1 MMLDVCGAR
10 RGLRPPLLACLIAV
24 LTLAWPAAAGATQRD
39 KTSATSALRAYRT
52 YMTRFVAEQPAW
64 ETKAGILVSSITSN
78 CPNALAPI
86 NLLPQA
92 QVDPGALT
100 AFGEEAGADL
110 ALQANQA
117 DLANFER
124 LRRTLDRLRWSSRS
138 ARSGIARFVKAGQS
152 YAAHA
157 QSDLCGDARALA
169 ADNAASTPPGTLI
182 WLAHFSGVAAERD
195 HGLTAFQRTVKRFET
210 PVDRGLITHIDQ
222 LASRGGNEQ
231 QAFVTGEIPKILTA
245 FGLTS

>member
-1 MMLDVCGAR
+1 MMLDGCGTR

-24 LTLAWPAAAGATQRD
+24 SSLAWPGVAGATQRD
-39 KTSATSALRAYRT
+39 KTSATAALRAYRV
-52 YMTRFVAEQPAW
+52 YMTHLVAEQPAW
-64 ETKAGILVSSITSN
+64 ETKAGILVASITSN

-92 QVDPGALT
+92 QIDPGALT

-110 ALQANQA
+110 ALEANQA
-117 DLANFER
+117 DSANFER
-124 LRRTLDRLRWSSRS
+124 LRRALDRLRWSSRS
-138 ARSGIARFVKAGQS
+138 ARSGIARFVKAGRAYS
-152 YAAHA
+152 VLA

-182 WLAHFSGVAAERD
+182 WLANFSGVSAERD
-195 HGLTAFQRTVKRFET
+195 HGLVAFQRAVKRFET
-210 PVDRGLITHIDQ
+210 PVDHGLIAHINQ
-222 LASRGGNEQ
+222 LASRDGNET

-245 FGLTS
+245 FGVSG